1 MGHVKG
7 SAALRAGLGAGARG
21 AGWRQYGKSV
31 SNKARPRRAA
41 QFARGRTAAG
51 RFGEGWAKYAQ
62 PFESHTQGAQT
73 PCSLPPGNKKNR
85 PSELNSEA
93 WLRHVL
99 TQVADHLVNRVDD
112 LLPWN

>member
-1 MGHVKG
+1 MQ
-7 SAALRAGLGAGARG
+7 LRFT
-21 AGWRQYGKSV
+21 S
-31 SNKARPRRAA
+31 
-41 QFARGRTAAG
+41 FAVINLWWDLHPQECAHAGRT
-51 RFGEGWAKYAQ
+51 FGEGWAKYAQ

-85 PSELNSEA
+85 PSKLNSEA